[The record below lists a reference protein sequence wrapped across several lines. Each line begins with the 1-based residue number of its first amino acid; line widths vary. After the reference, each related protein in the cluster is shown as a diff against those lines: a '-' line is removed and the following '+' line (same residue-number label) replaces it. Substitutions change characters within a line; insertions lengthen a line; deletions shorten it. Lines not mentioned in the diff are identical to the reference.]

1 MSAKTKRATI
11 YMDPELHRVLRLK
24 AAEVERSISDLVNDA
39 VRRSLFEDAQ
49 DLAEFELRTAEASLG
64 FEEVLKDLKARGKI

>member
-1 MSAKTKRATI
+1 
-11 YMDPELHRVLRLK
+11 MDPELHRVLRLK

-39 VRRSLFEDAQ
+39 VRRSLFEDAR